1 MFTLSRL
8 GVVLYIFHKKKD
20 QFQIRFP
27 FHIFRDDSSF
37 NFMIFFFIFFF
48 QMLVSIIYAL
58 GIGSM
63 GSSGV
68 WVGSAAIQEGGG
80 GKIVVGALM
89 VINGLGFALAALADF
104 IMLVRVH
111 KIYRS
116 TGASIAKAQA
126 EFTSGVM
133 KNDTFRQAAAQAA
146 TDAAREGMRSQFGG
160 GNNQQA
166 DGGPNNRY

>member
-1 MFTLSRL
+1 
-8 GVVLYIFHKKKD
+8 
-20 QFQIRFP
+20 
-27 FHIFRDDSSF
+27 
-37 NFMIFFFIFFF
+37 MIFFFIFFF
-48 QMLVSIIYAL
+48 QMVVSIIYAL
-58 GIGSM
+58 GIGNM
-63 GSSGV
+63 GSSGI
-68 WVGSAAIQEGGG
+68 WVGSAAIQAGGG

-89 VINGLGFALAALADF
+89 VVQGICFALAAVADL
-104 IMLVRVH
+104 IMLMRVH

-126 EFTSGVM
+126 EFTSGVV

-166 DGGPNNRY
+166 DGGSNNRY